1 MVGNKEPLMM
11 LKQKLCTVWLVVA
24 VLFGGLLALA
34 EHFRNRLDDPDQAQQ
49 WPGFLLPKGSVKA
62 PNAIPGFPR
71 PGSRLA
77 VFFVRSVEGQL
88 LFHDLALQADLTAQA
103 DAVLVAADGR
113 APRITQGLSAVIP
126 DKDGQVARAYG
137 LSQPLDGGYPVG
149 YALVDGDGFL
159 RYRTLDPHCVGMGHN
174 YEVKA
179 LLRALR

>member
-1 MVGNKEPLMM
+1 MNSKH
-11 LKQKLCTVWLVVA
+11 KLFAVWLA
-24 VLFGGLLALA
+24 VTIIFGGLLALA

-49 WPGFLLPKGSVKA
+49 RPGFLLPASSVKA

-71 PGSRLA
+71 PGHRLV

-88 LFHDLALQADLTAQA
+88 LFHDLALQSDLAAEA
-103 DAVLVAADGR
+103 DAVLVAWDGR
-113 APRITQGLSAVIP
+113 SPRITQGLSAVIP
-126 DKDGQVARAYG
+126 DKDGQIARAYG
-137 LSQPLDGGYPVG
+137 MNQPLDGGYPVG

-179 LLRALR
+179 LLGALR